1 MVIRPCPVG
10 KDFNLETVV
19 GMSAVSL
26 IGTSAFPV
34 FLYVEAFIVGNYV
47 NIDLKFFSNW
57 LKLLWPIEDP
67 VIFSGVLIYGNSCFN
82 AETIWLDVWLFFDII
97 SCQCCN
103 LFFECFQEAELY
115 KYFKIW
121 FLPLRKHH
129 ISITISSHVMM
140 CS

>member
-47 NIDLKFFSNW
+47 NIDLKFFSN
-57 LKLLWPIEDP
+57 
-67 VIFSGVLIYGNSCFN
+67 
-82 AETIWLDVWLFFDII
+82 
-97 SCQCCN
+97 
-103 LFFECFQEAELY
+103 
-115 KYFKIW
+115 
-121 FLPLRKHH
+121 
-129 ISITISSHVMM
+129 
-140 CS
+140 